1 MKKRIVL
8 KLAAPMVL
16 SLLAFCVSSY
26 RTLSQTSDTEA
37 GTLKTYCEQNNIQG
51 PEITNADSLYS
62 KAITLIQNGSNDEG
76 YSKMDLAVF
85 NYRLALSRLELNQTQ
100 KRYDEMQKRL
110 NDDQSH
116 LSAYK
121 QMLKEMNEKGAQQ

>member
-1 MKKRIVL
+1 MKNCIVL
-8 KLAAPMVL
+8 KLAAPAAL
-16 SLLAFCVSSY
+16 SLLVFCVSSY

-51 PEITNADSLYS
+51 PEITKADSLYS
-62 KAITLIQNGSNDEG
+62 MAVSLIQNGRNDEG

-85 NYRLALSRLELNQTQ
+85 NYRLALSRLDLNQTQ

-110 NDDQSH
+110 NDDQNH

-121 QMLKEMNEKGAQQ
+121 QMLQEMTEKGAQQ